1 MFLTMVMTLIS
12 TKTANIFRFVGT
24 GDWHIGHHTTLTE
37 SIVAALYRMFPDN
50 EQTAALDLIIIEG
63 DVYDHDLYLYSKD
76 EECFKGF
83 RKYLLQLAKK
93 YDIPIRILEGTPDHD
108 WKQSRS
114 WVIDNEMLEIGADV
128 RHVET
133 LEIEYMERYDIHILY
148 VPDEFMPRCDT
159 TWEYVQAALRRH
171 NLTQVDLC
179 VMHGCFPHQLPA
191 LANQIQMHDPQLYS
205 DITKYY
211 IVIGHIH
218 QPSHN
223 GKILGPGS
231 IERLV
236 HGDEG
241 EKGYIRVAID
251 LKNRDDKIEFIPN
264 VDTTPYMTLDMRDLS
279 GDAVITRIES
289 TLDNLNHPNI
299 HLRILANP
307 TDPATAMY
315 KHITKTYPDVRWR
328 YKSAKD
334 KSSVGQL
341 VTALKDNRVVI
352 NRPALTEENIID
364 VMAAR
369 ITKRKPELTSECTKY
384 LKDII
389 SGNYK

>member
-1 MFLTMVMTLIS
+1 MEIMLIS

-24 GDWHIGHHTTLTE
+24 GDWHVGHYTTATE
-37 SIVAALYRMFPDN
+37 SIIAGLYRMFPDN
-50 EQTAALDLIIIEG
+50 EETAALDLIIIEG

-76 EECFKGF
+76 EELFKGF

-114 WVIDNEMLEIGADV
+114 FTIDNEMLEIGADV

-133 LEIEYMERYDIHILY
+133 LEIEYMARYDIHILY
-148 VPDEFMPRCDT
+148 VPDEFMPRCET
-159 TWEYVQAALRRH
+159 TWTYVQAALARH

-179 VMHGCFPHQLPA
+179 VMHGCFPHQLPD
-191 LANQIQMHDPQLYS
+191 LADKIQMHDPKLYS
-205 DITKYY
+205 DITRYY

-241 EKGYIRVAID
+241 EKGYVRVDID
-251 LKNRDDKIEFIPN
+251 LLNRDDTISFIPN
-264 VDTTPYMTLDMRDLS
+264 PDTTPYLTLDMRGLS
-279 GDAVITRIES
+279 GDAVIAKIES
-289 TLDNLNHPNI
+289 TLDCLHHPNK
-299 HLRILANP
+299 HLRILAHP
-307 TDPATAMY
+307 QDPATAMY
-315 KHITKTYPDVRWR
+315 KHITKMYGEVRWR
-328 YKSAKD
+328 HKSAQD
-334 KSSVGQL
+334 KNNAGQL
-341 VTALKDNRVVI
+341 VTALKDNRVII
-352 NRPALTEENIID
+352 NRPALTADNIID
-364 VMAAR
+364 VMTER
-369 ITKRKPELTSECTKY
+369 IRKRKPELVSECTKY